1 MHTTLPRA
9 YLLGRQVRVYP
20 FLTALLVP
28 IGLFA
33 LKPRLVHGMS
43 SSVVISQVKIA
54 GTNASDEF
62 VELFNA
68 SDSPVDLGGWRL
80 SRRSSSATAAA
91 QNLVAS
97 LSGTI
102 AAKGYFLIAH
112 PNSTTSAHADRVYSA
127 SSSGIAAD
135 NTVILYS
142 DNGQTVV
149 DKLGFGSAQDVETL
163 AFATS
168 PSAGASLLRKPCGL
182 DTDNNSTD
190 FSILSVAN
198 PRNSQFPI
206 DVSCLATPTPTPTP
220 IPTSV
225 PTPPPTGGPTST
237 PVPTPEVTPTPE
249 ITPAPTSTPAPTV
262 IPSPVPSPTARP
274 ESHEHTK
281 HFPHLVCT
289 SDREWRWFGKFRFWF
304 PRVSCHWESHHDHDD

>member
-9 YLLGRQVRVYP
+9 RVYP

-33 LKPRLVHGMS
+33 LKPCLAHGMS

-80 SRRSSSATAAA
+80 SRRSSNATAAA
-91 QNLVAS
+91 QNLIAS

-112 PNSTTSAHADRVYSA
+112 PNATTSALADRVYSA

-190 FSILSVAN
+190 FSTLSVAN
-198 PRNSQFPI
+198 PRNSQSPM

-220 IPTSV
+220 TPTSE

-249 ITPAPTSTPAPTV
+249 ITPAPTV
-262 IPSPVPSPTARP
+262 IPSATPSPVPSPTAVP

-281 HFPHLVCT
+281 HFPHFVCT
-289 SDREWRWFGKFRFWF
+289 REREWRWFGKFRFWF
-304 PRVSCHWESHHDHDD
+304 PRVSCHWESHHEHDD